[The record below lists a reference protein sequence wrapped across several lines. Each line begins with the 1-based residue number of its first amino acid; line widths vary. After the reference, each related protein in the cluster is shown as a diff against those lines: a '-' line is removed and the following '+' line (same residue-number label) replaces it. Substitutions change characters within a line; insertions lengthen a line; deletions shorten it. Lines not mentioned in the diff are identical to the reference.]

1 MTSTI
6 QSYQKQLDELKLE
19 RDKHQ
24 ADSKQGREK
33 LSHALADM
41 SRLRGERQAVLHEY
55 NLATYA
61 LYLGT
66 QSRHTQTDVTC
77 VASRHVFVGVLQ

>member
-1 MTSTI
+1 MYIEFRAYTCRQLTTTLGRLRQHVTSTI

-55 NLATYA
+55 NLGTYA
-61 LYLGT
+61 
-66 QSRHTQTDVTC
+66 R
-77 VASRHVFVGVLQ
+77 A